1 MITVHAVLE
10 AARREFPHLDREHG
24 VNLDPDSTTVEVR
37 DHMLGHYA
45 LLAVTPEGK
54 ITVTKRDEIPAGT
67 AGTETADTIPEAF
80 AAVHRFLSEGHR

>member
-1 MITVHAVLE
+1 MITVHDVLE
-10 AARREFPHLDREHG
+10 SARREFPQLDREHG

-54 ITVTKRDEIPAGT
+54 ITVTKRDEIP
-67 AGTETADTIPEAF
+67 TETADTIPEAF